1 MQASQRYR
9 IGLLVPLHEE
19 YQYLTELAPAIKT
32 INADGDFYYQLMPP
46 GYTEPIIAQVLED
59 MGELRAAVAADRL
72 ITRFGVEIVA
82 LVGIAGGLDR
92 DLLIGDVVVA
102 SEIDHYQYSAKA
114 SASPDGSPSIQQ
126 AGKHWRASHTVL
138 EIVRSFSLRPETRAT
153 YDAWRDLTR
162 SRRPTI
168 DDMKTAALIRDRPI
182 DAVGSIAS
190 GDVVGAAAWFRDALL
205 RRNRK
210 LLAIEMEGAG
220 VAAAAVERSDPK
232 HFIVAR
238 GLSDLADERKA
249 DFDRTSEAGSAV
261 AGALRQYALLSAV
274 EYLLRLLPILLQ
286 SLEAPKLM
294 PPESAA
300 VSYPS
305 PREVSQPSEASGI
318 KSVRLSVHEVEHFP
332 TTHGDRTLERNLE
345 LELSIRYHG
354 VTSIERLLHYADVQW
369 QSISLNDSPRNVWF
383 KALQLA
389 KDQGKLCELLRLAAE
404 DYPGTPAFVDA
415 LLRYG
420 C

>member
-1 MQASQRYR
+1 
-9 IGLLVPLHEE
+9 
-19 YQYLTELAPAIKT
+19 
-32 INADGDFYYQLMPP
+32 
-46 GYTEPIIAQVLED
+46 
-59 MGELRAAVAADRL
+59 
-72 ITRFGVEIVA
+72 
-82 LVGIAGGLDR
+82 
-92 DLLIGDVVVA
+92 
-102 SEIDHYQYSAKA
+102 
-114 SASPDGSPSIQQ
+114 
-126 AGKHWRASHTVL
+126 
-138 EIVRSFSLRPETRAT
+138 
-153 YDAWRDLTR
+153 
-162 SRRPTI
+162 
-168 DDMKTAALIRDRPI
+168 
-182 DAVGSIAS
+182 
-190 GDVVGAAAWFRDALL
+190 
-205 RRNRK
+205 
-210 LLAIEMEGAG
+210 MEGAG